1 MGKRIL
7 PIQLA
12 GNPLTWR
19 VWIQW
24 ILKDFY
30 CYFAQE
36 GLRTGMGVWWYPPWL
51 EGAYRANKRQ

>member
-1 MGKRIL
+1 
-7 PIQLA
+7 LA

-36 GLRTGMGVWWYPPWL
+36 G
-51 EGAYRANKRQ
+51 A